1 MPTSATCGRHLAPI
15 PIPNEVAVLFP
26 TIDFAIFFA
35 VVFTVQWLLVPYA
48 GPWKAFMVLASYVFY
63 AWWDWRFIF
72 LLAASTGIA
81 FVGGALIH
89 PATGTRRRVTLW
101 VTLALLLSLLVWF
114 KYFGFV
120 AVNVDN
126 VTHALGLG
134 RPIPLLT
141 LTLPIGISF
150 FTFMAISYVVD
161 IYRGVLRPARG
172 IDVTV
177 YLAFFPHL
185 IAGPIVRGTELLP
198 QIRSMRDPKDVH
210 YVEAFWLIAA
220 GLAKKVVL
228 SSYLSAYVV
237 DPVFA
242 APHQHSAL
250 EVLFAIWGYA
260 VEIYAD
266 FSGYTDIAIGLALL
280 MGFRFPVNFRRPY
293 TALDLQDFWRRWHIT
308 LSFWL
313 RDYLYIPLGGNH
325 GSEKRISFNVM
336 VTMVLGGLWHGAS
349 WTFVIWGAYH
359 GVGQIIGRRR
369 RAARVAHGLSPE
381 PVGRRRVA
389 WARFVTFQVVCLG
402 WLFFR
407 ADTVGNAFAMLSRLV
422 VGWGSSPLVTPLAAL
437 AITAGIASQYLPDNW
452 LAVVQR
458 GFADR
463 RPLVQGGILGLVLLA
478 ITTLGPQGVAP
489 FIYYRF

>member
-1 MPTSATCGRHLAPI
+1 M
-15 PIPNEVAVLFP
+15 LFP

-48 GPWKAFMVLASYVFY
+48 GPWKAFMVVASYVFY

-72 LLAASTGIA
+72 LLATSTTIA
-81 FVGGALIH
+81 FVGGRLVH
-89 PATGTRRRVTLW
+89 PAVGTRRK
-101 VTLALLLSLLVWF
+101 ALMWTTVGMLLGLLVWF
-114 KYFGFV
+114 KYYGFV

-134 RPIPLLT
+134 RPVPLLT
-141 LTLPIGISF
+141 VTLPVGISF

-198 QIRSMRDPKDVH
+198 QIRKMRDPKNVH

-228 SSYLSAYVV
+228 SSYLSTYVV

-242 APHQHSAL
+242 DPHQHSAL

-260 VEIYAD
+260 VQIYAD

-293 TALDLQDFWRRWHIT
+293 TAIDLQDFWRRWHIT

-313 RDYLYIPLGGNH
+313 RDYLYIPLGGNR
-325 GSEKRISFNVM
+325 GTERRISFNIM

-359 GVGQIIGRRR
+359 GVGQVIGRRR
-369 RAARVAHGLSPE
+369 RAARVAAGLPAE
-381 PVGRRRVA
+381 PVGRARVA

-407 ADTVGNAFAMLSRLV
+407 ADTLGDAFAMLGRLV
-422 VGWGSSPLVTPLAAL
+422 TGWGASPLVTPLAAL
-437 AITAGIASQYLPDNW
+437 AIVSGIASQYLPDDW
-452 LAVVQR
+452 LNVVQK

-478 ITTLGPQGVAP
+478 ITTLGPQGMAP